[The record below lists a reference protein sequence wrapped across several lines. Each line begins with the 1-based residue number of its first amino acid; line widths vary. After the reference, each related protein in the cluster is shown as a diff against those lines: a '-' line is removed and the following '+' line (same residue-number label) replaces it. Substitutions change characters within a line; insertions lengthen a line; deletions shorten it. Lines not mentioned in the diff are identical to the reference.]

1 MRQLTEHLYSGTKF
15 QFANVGAAITEY
27 GIVLI
32 DAPVRPSDSKSWQ
45 NQLRSL
51 SPLGIRY
58 LISTD
63 FHGDHATGSA
73 FVDGVIFIAPQLVYD
88 HIVHG
93 KDPFSKQMF
102 IDTLENQGQTDE
114 AARFAEAVVPLPQI
128 CFEDS
133 LILHLPPLTLEIRR
147 LGGHTPAC
155 SVVYIP
161 EEKVIFTGDV
171 IINSPTPGMRE
182 ANVGQWLKGLE
193 WIESLPV
200 DRIIPGH
207 GEAGGKE
214 LVGKLKEYLTG
225 IQAAMEKLV
234 QDGRPKKEAVVDAS
248 FDKFFRVDSSRGA
261 YWVKSRKETFRRG
274 LETLYDEVKGMKRM

>member
-1 MRQLTEHLYSGTKF
+1 MRQLTKHLYSETKF
-15 QFANVGAAITEY
+15 QFANVGAAITEN

-45 NQLRSL
+45 KELRSL

-73 FVDGVIFIAPQLVYD
+73 FVDEVIFIAPQLVYD

-102 IDTLENQGQTDE
+102 IETLENQGQSDE
-114 AARFAEAVVPLPQI
+114 AARIAEAVVPLPQI

-133 LILHLPPLTLEIRR
+133 LILHCPPLTLEIRR

-161 EEKVIFTGDV
+161 EEKVIFSGDV

-182 ANVGQWLKGLE
+182 ANVSQWLKALE

-200 DRIIPGH
+200 EYIIPGH
-207 GEAGGKE
+207 GEIGGKE

-225 IQAAMEKLV
+225 IRTVMEKLV
-234 QDGRPKKEAVVDAS
+234 HAGRTKSEAVVEPS
-248 FDKFFRVDSSRGA
+248 FDKFFRVDSSRGT
-261 YWVKSRKETFRRG
+261 YWVKSRKETFQRG
-274 LETLYDEVKGMKRM
+274 LETLYDEVKGMPKI